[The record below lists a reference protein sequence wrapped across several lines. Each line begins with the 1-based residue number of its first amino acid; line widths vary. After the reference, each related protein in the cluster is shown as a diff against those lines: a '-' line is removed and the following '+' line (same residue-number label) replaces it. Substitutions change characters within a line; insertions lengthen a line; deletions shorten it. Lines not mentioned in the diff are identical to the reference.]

1 MVLALAALLLLAGCS
16 EDKKQNAENPQV
28 KPTIGN
34 PKFSKE
40 TFPKI
45 DGSTAT
51 IPLSE
56 ALASSL
62 LSMSKD
68 EATKFIKHNTTHN
81 AYVNLIDDKVE
92 IIFVTE
98 PSEEELKLAKDANI
112 ELEVIPVVKE
122 AFVFLVNSKNPIKSL
137 STKQIQDI
145 YQGKINNWK
154 EVGGS
159 DTEIIAYQRTPNS
172 GSQTLMEQ
180 QVMKGLKMMDAPKN
194 VVPDMAGIIDTVAN
208 YDNSDKAL
216 GYSVYYYAN
225 SMYNKNNIKLIAV
238 DGIEPNNTSIST
250 DKYPFTSAYYAVV
263 KKSTPQDS
271 SSRKLL
277 NWLLSGEGQK
287 VAEAAGYVPM
297 KLR

>member
-16 EDKKQNAENPQV
+16 EDKKQNPENPQV
-28 KPTIGN
+28 KPTVGN

-81 AYVNLIDDKVE
+81 AYVNLIDDKAE

-180 QVMKGLKMMDAPKN
+180 KVMKGLKMMDAPKN
-194 VVPDMAGIIDTVAN
+194 VVPDMAGLIDTVAN

-238 DGIEPNNTSIST
+238 DGIEPNNASIST
-250 DKYPFTSAYYAVV
+250 DKYPFTSAYYAVI